1 MREMFK
7 FKTLKEQ
14 YEELILSKLFPD
26 RKIEFV
32 REELTNNE
40 KMIIEFT
47 YELFQEKLDDMKILK
62 DEITRISVEN
72 ANLKSFNDNKDYDYD
87 DENI

>member
-1 MREMFK
+1 MTTMREMFN

-14 YEELILSKLFPD
+14 YEEMIISKLFPD

-32 REELTNNE
+32 REELTDNE

-47 YELFQEKLDDMKILK
+47 YELFQEKLDDMKILN

-72 ANLKSFNDNKDYDYD
+72 ANLKAYNDDKDY
-87 DENI
+87 